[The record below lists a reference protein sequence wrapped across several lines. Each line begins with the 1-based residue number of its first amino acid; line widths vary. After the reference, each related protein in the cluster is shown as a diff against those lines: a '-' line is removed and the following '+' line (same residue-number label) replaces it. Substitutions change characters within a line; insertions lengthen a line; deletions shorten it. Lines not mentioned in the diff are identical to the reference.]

1 MVLSCDRELNPTSE
15 GQARLFRL
23 EVRDAAL
30 DVDFGHACPA
40 EVPEG
45 RPEVVLSELLRSA
58 DLLAGVEAS
67 SEIGWDALPQAPH
80 GILATRREVLGH
92 LLAELG
98 DPRVGLDQ
106 RHVTVWPCRI
116 HLATAPVTRDGEQVE
131 VTPARHDLWAPP
143 DPLVNR
149 ILGTVVALRDA

>member
-1 MVLSCDRELNPTSE
+1 MRHGTRLGVDP
-15 GQARLFRL
+15 GDARIG
-23 EVRDAAL
+23 VA
-30 DVDFGHACPA
+30 
-40 EVPEG
+40 
-45 RPEVVLSELLRSA
+45 RS
-58 DLLAGVEAS
+58 D
-67 SEIGWDALPQAPH
+67 PH

>member
-1 MVLSCDRELNPTSE
+1 MPPSTSTSATRARPRCPRVAPRWCFPNCCARPTCS
-15 GQARLFRL
+15 
-23 EVRDAAL
+23 
-30 DVDFGHACPA
+30 PA
-40 EVPEG
+40 S
-45 RPEVVLSELLRSA
+45 RPPPRSA
-58 DLLAGVEAS
+58 GTRF
-67 SEIGWDALPQAPH
+67 PQAPH